1 MTLEELWQLFPII
14 LTEHNNEWGKWYE
27 EELTYLKKYLPSNR
41 ITHINHIGSTS
52 IDNIWAKPTIDI
64 LVEIRKEYAIQSIK
78 KYVLDAGYLL
88 MHEDKKR
95 LSFNKGYTIQGFS
108 KKVFHLHVH
117 YEGDNDELYFRDYLR
132 DHADIA
138 KKYERLK
145 LSLWKPYE
153 HNRDAYTEKKTD
165 FVKHYSDIAR
175 KAYPDRY

>member
-27 EELTYLKKYLPSNR
+27 EELTYLKKYLPANM
-41 ITHINHIGSTS
+41 IIHINHIGSSS

-138 KKYERLK
+138 KKYG
-145 LSLWKPYE
+145 
-153 HNRDAYTEKKTD
+153 
-165 FVKHYSDIAR
+165 
-175 KAYPDRY
+175 

>member
-88 MHEDKKR
+88 MHEDQKK
-95 LSFNKGYTIQGFS
+95 II
-108 KKVFHLHVH
+108 V
-117 YEGDNDELYFRDYLR
+117 
-132 DHADIA
+132 
-138 KKYERLK
+138 
-145 LSLWKPYE
+145 
-153 HNRDAYTEKKTD
+153 
-165 FVKHYSDIAR
+165 
-175 KAYPDRY
+175 

>member
-78 KYVLDAGYLL
+78 KSVLDAGYLL
-88 MHEDKKR
+88 IHEDKKR

-138 KKYERLK
+138 KNTNGLNCLYGSLTNTTEMLILK
-145 LSLWKPYE
+145 RKP
-153 HNRDAYTEKKTD
+153 TL
-165 FVKHYSDIAR
+165 
-175 KAYPDRY
+175 